1 MCLYSIN
8 CFQSWMRN
16 RQVAGDIHSLAWIP
30 QSKKRIGA
38 KDEDTTVQSTV
49 REYEITWRIS
59 DSHKEYFIDHVLV
72 SNVGIPNWLLKR
84 ETNIHFDGRTVT
96 LLGTSNFID
105 FGASTDSFFRKSHS
119 SGKSRYLG
127 NQQNKAKHQNSFPPR
142 RVKYPQLLARKYAHD
157 LNHQH

>member
-1 MCLYSIN
+1 MSYSIN
-8 CFQSWMRN
+8 CFQSWIRN
-16 RQVAGDIHSLAWIP
+16 RQVAGEIHSLAWIP

-38 KDEDTTVQSTV
+38 KDEDITEQNTV
-49 REYEITWRIS
+49 RKYEITWRIS
-59 DSHKEYFIDHVLV
+59 DSHKEYFIDHVLI
-72 SNVGIPNWLLKR
+72 SNVGVPNWLW
-84 ETNIHFDGRTVT
+84 NHYFIYFDGRTVSV
-96 LLGTSNFID
+96 TSNFID

-142 RVKYPQLLARKYAHD
+142 RVKYPQLLARKYTHD